1 MTPPIEPVTLAD
13 VFAAC
18 CGEGHSN
25 QGDELVLCDGCDKG
39 HHQLC
44 HQPQVTTQD
53 LARDKWFCSV
63 CALKRREANPKID
76 LDLTVGGEG
85 LSQGNKEDWL
95 ASLSSYTLIEY
106 ILNLE
111 SRFAPQLGLTS
122 LPIWPLDL
130 ASQIEK
136 KRIEEIERRRIEAIE
151 LAELIALEK
160 RSLEVALA
168 EEDRAK
174 AAATLNDLARNL
186 ATPSGG
192 GGTTVPVVGVTG
204 FEDPFT
210 QGLFNSIENGGNGV
224 GPGPGGGGILT
235 PHQQQQQHFLQMQE
249 LNAQTARVET
259 TTSASL
265 LGGTGSGLGGGG
277 GNGETNFN
285 SFNFHHQGPD
295 VGVGPTEGG
304 AGGGGGVRTGED
316 LTAHEF
322 ESILRGMSE
331 PGGEM

>member
-1 MTPPIEPVTLAD
+1 M
-13 VFAAC
+13 
-18 CGEGHSN
+18 
-25 QGDELVLCDGCDKG
+25 LCDGCDKG

-130 ASQIEK
+130 ASTIEK

-186 ATPSGG
+186 ATPGG
-192 GGTTVPVVGVTG
+192 GVTTVPGVGVTG

-210 QGLFNSIENGGNGV
+210 QGLFNSVGNGGGA
-224 GPGPGGGGILT
+224 GGGVLT

-249 LNAQTARVET
+249 LNAQTAQVQ
-259 TTSASL
+259 TSTSTSL

-277 GNGETNFN
+277 RNGETNFN

-295 VGVGPTEGG
+295 VGVGPTEGVG
-304 AGGGGGVRTGED
+304 AGGGGGGVRTGED
-316 LTAHEF
+316 LSAHEF